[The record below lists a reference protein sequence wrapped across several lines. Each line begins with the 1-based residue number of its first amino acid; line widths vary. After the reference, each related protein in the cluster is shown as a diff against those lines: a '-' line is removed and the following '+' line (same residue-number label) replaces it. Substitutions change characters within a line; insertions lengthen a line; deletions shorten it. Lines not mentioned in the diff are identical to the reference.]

1 MVTGHGKTRAY
12 LQRFK
17 LVESAMCPCN
27 KEDQTL
33 DHILN
38 SCALLHT
45 QRNTLRKNVTATGTW
60 PPSKEELIAKYLKPF
75 LTFTKSTDF
84 EQL

>member
-1 MVTGHGKTRAY
+1 MS
-12 LQRFK
+12 LQQGRPNPGPQ
-17 LVESAMCPCN
+17 S
-27 KEDQTL
+27 
-33 DHILN
+33 

-60 PPSKEELIAKYLKPF
+60 LPSKEELIAKYLKPF
-75 LTFTKSTDF
+75 LTFTKSIDF